1 MQRFLDEKVKL
12 ANQMNGQMAVYS
24 KKEEEDEQAIKFLK
38 DQIEKERRKS
48 TADQGLI
55 RKMQTLVKDKEKAI
69 EDHKRRFT
77 SLESQIRAI
86 QD

>member
-1 MQRFLDEKVKL
+1 MQRLLDEKVKL
-12 ANQMNGQMAVYS
+12 ANEMNGQVAVYA

-55 RKMQTLVKDKEKAI
+55 KKMQTLVK
-69 EDHKRRFT
+69 
-77 SLESQIRAI
+77 
-86 QD
+86 